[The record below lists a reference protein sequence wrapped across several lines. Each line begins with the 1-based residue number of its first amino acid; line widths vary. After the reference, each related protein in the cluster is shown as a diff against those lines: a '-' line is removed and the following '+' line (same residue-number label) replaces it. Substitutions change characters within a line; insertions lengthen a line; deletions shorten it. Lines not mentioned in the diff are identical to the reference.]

1 MLGLK
6 CFSKESMC
14 SGPYALSSTSVL
26 NMILWIHKG
35 STNERDG
42 KVQASCIQREAKAVW
57 IQADK
62 AEFVQGRIPLK
73 FALDAQE
80 AVPRII
86 SCKKAL

>member
-1 MLGLK
+1 MR
-6 CFSKESMC
+6 
-14 SGPYALSSTSVL
+14 SGSYALSSTGVL

-42 KVQASCIQREAKAVW
+42 KVQASHSQREAKAVW
-57 IQADK
+57 IQADN
-62 AEFVQGRIPLK
+62 AEFVQGQILLK

-86 SCKKAL
+86 SFKEVF

>member
-6 CFSKESMC
+6 CFSKESMR

-42 KVQASCIQREAKAVW
+42 KIQASCIQREAQAVW

-62 AEFVQGRIPLK
+62 AEFV
-73 FALDAQE
+73 
-80 AVPRII
+80 
-86 SCKKAL
+86 

>member
-14 SGPYALSSTSVL
+14 PGPYALSSTSVL

-62 AEFVQGRIPLK
+62 AEFVQGQIPLK